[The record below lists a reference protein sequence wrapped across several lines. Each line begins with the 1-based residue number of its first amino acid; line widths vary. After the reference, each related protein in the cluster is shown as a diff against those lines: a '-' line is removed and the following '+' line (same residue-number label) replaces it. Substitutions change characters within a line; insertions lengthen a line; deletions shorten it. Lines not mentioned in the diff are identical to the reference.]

1 MRNGCSIAVIIPAL
15 NEERAIAQVINEIPP
30 WADRILVA
38 DNGSMDGTST
48 AAKQAGA
55 TVVYQPERGYG
66 AACLAAIAKLD
77 APDIVVFVDGD
88 LSDYPEDMDQLV
100 DPIAAGSCDMVIAS
114 RAIGEREAGAL
125 TPQQLFGNWL
135 ATRLMRLIWGAKFT
149 DLGPFR
155 AIRYAALKQIG
166 MRDRDYGWT
175 VEMQIRA
182 IEERLK
188 YIEVPARYR
197 RRIGESKVSG
207 TVRGT
212 VMAGYKILSLIGRH
226 AVRHWLA
233 RKPSREKQRSSSTT

>member
-1 MRNGCSIAVIIPAL
+1 MRNACSIAVIIPAL
-15 NEERAIAQVINEIPP
+15 NEERAIAQVIKEIPS
-30 WADRILVA
+30 WVDRILVA
-38 DNGSMDGTST
+38 DNGSTDGTS
-48 AAKQAGA
+48 AAAEQAGA

-66 AACLAAIAKLD
+66 AACLAAIAELD
-77 APDIVVFVDGD
+77 ATDIVVFVDGD
-88 LSDYPEDMDQLV
+88 LSDYPEDMALLV
-100 DPIAAGSCDMVIAS
+100 DPIAAGNCDMVIAS

-155 AIRYAALKQIG
+155 AIRYTALTQIG

-182 IEERLK
+182 IEEGLT

-197 RRIGESKVSG
+197 RRIGQSKVSG

-226 AVRHWLA
+226 AVRQWLA
-233 RKPSREKQRSSSTT
+233 RRQNGQKHRSSSTT